1 MKATSIELHDTRA
14 APALD
19 RVTAVLL
26 VAFVASLPVSIA
38 AANILLPPLVICW
51 LGGLYRDGERPAAPA
66 FFPFLVAYAAM
77 TLLSAAFSPDP
88 VASFVDS
95 RQLLLFVIVPL
106 IYGVAR
112 GQRAS
117 MVADVIITVG
127 GVIAAYGIIQY
138 GMLHFDSLGQRPR
151 GTLGHYMTYSG
162 ALMLVIAVAG
172 SRLVFG
178 SRDRIWSALVMPAL
192 VVALALTLTRSAWV
206 GACVAVGL
214 LFILKDFRLLGLL
227 PVVAALL
234 FAFAPDSVTSRAV
247 SMFDLQDPTNRD
259 RLSMVRTGRAM
270 IQDHPLAGVGPNM
283 IPRVYT
289 QYRDPEAVQ
298 DVNPHLH
305 NVPLQIAA
313 ERGLPAL
320 VVWVVFVAAL
330 GAGLVRVFRAEQAR
344 PLAAGGLAALAAML
358 TAGLFEYNFGDSEFL
373 MLLLVIVTLP
383 FAATRRDDLRGAS
396 PS

>member
-1 MKATSIELHDTRA
+1 MTVTSLELRDTPA

-19 RVTAVLL
+19 RVTTVLL
-26 VAFVASLPVSIA
+26 LAFVASLPVSIA
-38 AANILLPPLVICW
+38 AANILLPVLVICW
-51 LGGLYRDGERPAAPA
+51 LANLYRDRERPTAPA
-66 FFPFLVAYAAM
+66 FFFGLLAYGVLTLV
-77 TLLSAAFSPDP
+77 SSAFSADP
-88 VASFVDS
+88 VESFVDS
-95 RQLLLFVIVPL
+95 RQLLLFVIVPVVYDL
-106 IYGVAR
+106 AR

-117 MVADVIITVG
+117 TVADVIITVG

-178 SRDRIWSALVMPAL
+178 ARDRVWSALVMPAL

-214 LFILKDFRLLGLL
+214 LFILKDLRLLGVL
-227 PVVAALL
+227 PVVGALL
-234 FAFAPDSVTSRAV
+234 FALAPDTVTNRVV
-247 SMFDLQDPTNRD
+247 SIFDLQDPTNRD
-259 RLSMVRTGRAM
+259 RLAMVRTGGAM
-270 IQDHPLAGVGPNM
+270 IRDYPLTGVGPNM
-283 IPRVYT
+283 IPRLYAE
-289 QYRDPEAVQ
+289 YRDPEGVQ

-320 VVWVVFVAAL
+320 GVWLAFVAVL
-330 GAGLVRVFRAEQAR
+330 GVGLVRVFRSQHAR

-358 TAGLFEYNFGDSEFL
+358 AAGLFEYNFGDSEFL

-383 FAATRRDDLRGAS
+383 FAAARGDDRGHTSA
-396 PS
+396 